1 MASFIHTVLL
11 VNDSAPDRELYRRCL
26 RADASCEYRFLEA
39 DSAAVGLKLC
49 RTEAIDVILL
59 DHVLPDGDGFAFIEA
74 LRDEGDSP
82 PVVVITGAGDE
93 EIAVRAMKLGAED
106 YLMKCRLTPEV
117 LQLAVR
123 GAIENAGLRRQL
135 RRREVELQEANQRIT
150 TIWES
155 MSDAYAT
162 LDREWRIVYA
172 NSAAICLFRQ
182 LTGLEPEEILGKT
195 HWEVFPWSVGQIIE
209 REYRRAVEE
218 QVAVN
223 FEVLYEPSG
232 DWFEVHAYP
241 SSAGLGIYFRDISDR
256 KRSEAVQRQTEAAL
270 YESEQRFREIFNT
283 TFQFVGLLS
292 PDGILLEANQTA
304 LTFGGLTREEAIG
317 RPFWEVRWWT
327 ISLQTQQQ
335 LQEAIAQAR
344 QGNFVRYE
352 VEVLGIGETTTIID
366 FSLKPMRN
374 DAGQVVLL
382 IPEGRDISDRLR
394 NEGDRNEAERALQ
407 EQTNLLQ
414 LIVNNVG
421 DGLLLTNLQGEFL
434 LYNQAAERFFG
445 RLTNERPPE
454 EWSQTY
460 GLFLPDQQT
469 LFPVQELPLYR
480 AIQGESVTDVEMF
493 VRRELSLEGRW
504 ISISGF
510 PVLDRNHEIT
520 GGVITCRDITD
531 RKQNEQRLRESEER
545 LQLGVQVGGVGIAKF
560 DYASNTVT
568 LSPEVAVMYGISL
581 DELTVTRDRVHDTFH
596 PDDRAEL
603 EQIIQQVIDPAGAG
617 WFADEHRVMW
627 QTGEVRW
634 LNVRK
639 QVFFDRSGEVPR
651 PQYAILAAVDV
662 TDRKRAE
669 LERIQ
674 LLAEAQAAREEAE
687 AANRSKDQFVAI
699 VAHEL
704 RSPLNSVM
712 GWAKLLRTR
721 KLEESVMAKA
731 LETIVRNTEAQVQL
745 VEDLLDMS
753 RMVRGTLQIQ
763 MVPVHWGGVIE
774 AALDLVRPMAEAK
787 QIELEVQL
795 AAIPQISGDFNRLQQ
810 IAVNLL
816 TNAIKFT
823 PNQGRVSVYL
833 ERVEA
838 QVHLRVCDT
847 GKGIAAEFLPFI
859 FEQFQ
864 QGQENTGAKDGLGL
878 GLAIVK
884 NLVELHGGTIAAD
897 SPGLGQGATFTVRL
911 PILSAIGSASDIP
924 GDFDINSLAGIR
936 ILAVDDEADMLDL
949 ITFVLN
955 EAGAEVRSALN
966 VTEALAQLS
975 QFKPN
980 ILISDIAMGEGTGY
994 ELLQQMRLQ
1003 PEGNIPA
1010 IALTAYASATY
1021 EERSLQAGFDRHL
1034 TKPVKPEVLM
1044 TAIVQLVNASNTR
1057 A

>member
-1 MASFIHTVLL
+1 MASFVHTVLL
-11 VNDSAPDRELYRRCL
+11 VDDFAPDREMYRRCL

-39 DSAAVGLKLC
+39 GSADAGLELC

-59 DHVLPDGDGFAFIEA
+59 DHVLPDSDGFAFIEA

-82 PVVVITGAGDE
+82 PVMVITGEGDE
-93 EIAVRAMKLGAED
+93 EIAVKAMKLGAED
-106 YLMKCRLTPEV
+106 YLMKCRLTPEM

-123 GAIENAGLRRQL
+123 SAIENAGLRRQL
-135 RRREVELQEANQRIT
+135 RQREVELQEANQRIT

-155 MSDAYAT
+155 MSDAYVT

-172 NSAAICLFRQ
+172 NSAAMGLFRQ
-182 LTGLEPEEILGKT
+182 LTGLEPEELLGRT

-218 QVAVN
+218 QVAVT

-241 SSAGLGIYFRDISDR
+241 SSAGLGIYFRNINDRLRYEGDR
-256 KRSEAVQRQTEAAL
+256 KR
-270 YESEQRFREIFNT
+270 
-283 TFQFVGLLS
+283 
-292 PDGILLEANQTA
+292 
-304 LTFGGLTREEAIG
+304 
-317 RPFWEVRWWT
+317 
-327 ISLQTQQQ
+327 
-335 LQEAIAQAR
+335 
-344 QGNFVRYE
+344 
-352 VEVLGIGETTTIID
+352 
-366 FSLKPMRN
+366 
-374 DAGQVVLL
+374 
-382 IPEGRDISDRLR
+382 
-394 NEGDRNEAERALQ
+394 
-407 EQTNLLQ
+407 
-414 LIVNNVG
+414 
-421 DGLLLTNLQGEFL
+421 
-434 LYNQAAERFFG
+434 
-445 RLTNERPPE
+445 
-454 EWSQTY
+454 
-460 GLFLPDQQT
+460 
-469 LFPVQELPLYR
+469 
-480 AIQGESVTDVEMF
+480 
-493 VRRELSLEGRW
+493 
-504 ISISGF
+504 
-510 PVLDRNHEIT
+510 
-520 GGVITCRDITD
+520 
-531 RKQNEQRLRESEER
+531 NEQRLQESQEQ
-545 LQLGVQVGGVGIAKF
+545 LQLGVQVAGVGIAKF
-560 DYASNTVT
+560 DYASNVVT
-568 LSPEVAVMYGISL
+568 LSPEAAVMYGIPL
-581 DELTVTRDRVHDTFH
+581 DTLTVTRDRVHDTFH

-603 EQIIQQVIDPAGAG
+603 EQIIQQVIDPAGEG

-639 QVFFDRSGEVPR
+639 QVFFDRSGEAPC
-651 PQYAILAAVDV
+651 PHHAILAAIDI

-763 MVPVHWGGVIE
+763 MAPVNWGSVIE

-787 QIELEVQL
+787 QIDLEVQL
-795 AAIPQISGDFNRLQQ
+795 TAIPQISGDFNRLQQ

-833 ERVEA
+833 ERLEA
-838 QVHLRVCDT
+838 QVQLRVCDT

-864 QGQENTGAKDGLGL
+864 QGQENMGAKDGLGL

-911 PILSAIGSASDIP
+911 PILSAIDSAVDTP
-924 GDFDINSLAGIR
+924 RTLDINSLVGIR
-936 ILAVDDEADMLDL
+936 ILAVDDEPDMLDL
-949 ITFVLN
+949 ITFVLR
-955 EAGAEVRSALN
+955 ESGSDVQSALN
-966 VTEALAQLS
+966 STEALAQLS
-975 QFKPN
+975 QFKPD
-980 ILISDIAMGEGTGY
+980 ILISDIAMVGGTGY
-994 ELLQQMRLQ
+994 ELLQQVRLQ

-1044 TAIVQLVNASNTR
+1044 TAIVQLVNSSNTR